1 MENNKTL
8 SLIIQVIALVATTAG
23 MVIYNKSASQP
34 LPDWSVFVILGVV
47 AVGVKSILSK
57 LKI

>member
-47 AVGVKSILSK
+47 AVGVKTILSK